1 MMRGHLLDR
10 RGGMSGVTGF
20 TLVELLVAMAL
31 LSLLMLGMASALRS
45 MAQTEERVDSRLAQ
59 TDEFRVA
66 TGFLDTVLGQVS
78 VRKTTALLK
87 EGESPYLFVGRP
99 DEMAWLGIMPARHGV
114 GGRTFFRLRLESIE
128 GVGALVI
135 SFLPWD
141 GTSVFPDWSKAQ
153 SRVLVHGATSLA
165 LAYEDARRPVPE
177 WGGVWSSPGGLPE
190 RVRIDL
196 VTQSGAWPMWIVP
209 MRVLPASQGNRG
221 GVSMGPHD

>member
-1 MMRGHLLDR
+1 MFG
-10 RGGMSGVTGF
+10 SAGF

-45 MAQTEERVDSRLAQ
+45 MAQTEERVDSRLEQA
-59 TDEFRVA
+59 DEFRVA
-66 TGFLDTVLGQVS
+66 TGFLDTVLGRVS

-87 EGESPYLFVGRP
+87 EGESPYLFSGRQ
-99 DEMAWLGIMPARHGV
+99 DEMAWLGIMPARHGA
-114 GGRTFFRLRLESIE
+114 GGRTFFRLRLEPVE
-128 GVGALVI
+128 GGGALVI

-141 GTSVFPDWSKAQ
+141 GSSAFPDWSKAQ

-177 WGGVWSSPGGLPE
+177 WVPLWTSPDGLPE

-196 VTQSGAWPMWIVP
+196 GTQSGAWPMWIVP
-209 MRVLPASQGNRG
+209 MRFLPASQGSR
-221 GVSMGPHD
+221 SRFSSGPDD

>member
-1 MMRGHLLDR
+1 MMREHLLDR

-87 EGESPYLFVGRP
+87 EGESPYLFVGKP
-99 DEMAWLGIMPARHGV
+99 DEMAWVGIMPARHGV
-114 GGRTFFRLRLESIE
+114 GGRTFFRLRLE
-128 GVGALVI
+128 
-135 SFLPWD
+135 PD
-141 GTSVFPDWSKAQ
+141 RKSV
-153 SRVLVHGATSLA
+153 V
-165 LAYEDARRPVPE
+165 
-177 WGGVWSSPGGLPE
+177 
-190 RVRIDL
+190 
-196 VTQSGAWPMWIVP
+196 
-209 MRVLPASQGNRG
+209 
-221 GVSMGPHD
+221 